1 MILII
6 LEGFT
11 VPCGR
16 GDTESGYLF
25 RLIMYL
31 IPVIITPAIIVSTM
45 IIMYRTVR
53 KIERKMLSYGA
64 GVLRLPAHQRPAQ
77 EVVNDPTKMVLEEGE
92 FAQVLLYL
100 SMY

>member
-45 IIMYRTVR
+45 IIMYRTVPC
-53 KIERKMLSYGA
+53 ERLKERCLATGP
-64 GVLRLPAHQRPAQ
+64 VHC
-77 EVVNDPTKMVLEEGE
+77 VFVHINDPPK
-92 FAQVLLYL
+92 
-100 SMY
+100 